1 MRIMT
6 VALGTSLA
14 LCNLGT
20 FSVAAHAQPKSF
32 VNHGRGRP
40 SGCPYM
46 GQFLTG
52 ITILFYD
59 IVIALRTT
67 GSIHTAR
74 P

>member
-6 VALGTSLA
+6 VALGTALV

-20 FSVAAHAQPKSF
+20 FSVA
-32 VNHGRGRP
+32 GRGRP
-40 SGCPYM
+40 SGCPCI

-52 ITILFYD
+52 ITILFHD

-67 GSIHTAR
+67 GSILTAR